1 MTVVLFCAGSA
12 VACDVN
18 TYLHQQAEA
27 RHVASDLAL
36 QFTRAADASN
46 RAVMAEADDASR
58 TYAREAEASV
68 QAVQTRI
75 DTLKPLLQALNYAA
89 EAQALAAFE
98 SQFREYRE
106 LDRRIL
112 ELAVEHT
119 NLRAQRLSFGP
130 GRDAAEAF
138 GAALDPIVLAGRSGG
153 QWQAAALAA
162 SAVAA
167 LREIQVLQAPHIAE
181 PGEEGMA
188 KIEARMVTA
197 EAAARKALADLAPV
211 VRAESRPRLA
221 AASAALDR
229 FMIVH
234 AEVIAFSR
242 RNTNVRSLALS
253 LDQKRTIVAACEGTL
268 RGLQDAL
275 AARRLTGTR

>member
-1 MTVVLFCAGSA
+1 MTIVLLCAGLA
-12 VACDVN
+12 VGCDVN
-18 TYLHQQAEA
+18 TYLQQQAEA

-58 TYAREAEASV
+58 TYAREAEASA
-68 QAVQTRI
+68 QAVQTRM
-75 DTLKPLLQALNYAA
+75 DALKPLLESLNYRP
-89 EAQALAAFE
+89 ELELLATFE
-98 SQFREYRE
+98 GQFREYRE

-138 GAALDPIVLAGRSGG
+138 GAALDPIASAGRSKGH
-153 QWQAAALAA
+153 WQAAALAA

-167 LREIQVLQAPHIAE
+167 VREIQVLQAPHIAE
-181 PGEEGMA
+181 PGEQVMA
-188 KIEARMVTA
+188 DLEKRMALA
-197 EAAARKALADLAPV
+197 EAAARKALTDLAPV
-211 VRAESRPRLA
+211 VEPESRPRVS

-229 FMIVH
+229 FMSVH

-253 LDQKRTIVAACEGTL
+253 LDQKRTLVAACEATL

-275 AARRLTGTR
+275 AARRLTGSR